1 MTLPLALYGLA
12 TGLAEP
18 LAPFILKRRAK
29 VGREDAL
36 RLDERL
42 GRTGSPRPPGPLVW
56 LHGVSVG
63 ETVSLLPLVEGLR
76 ARRPDL
82 GLLVTSGTRTSAE
95 LLARRL
101 PAGVRH
107 QYVPVDTPG
116 AVRRFLDHWRPD
128 LGVFA
133 ESELWP
139 NLILTARRRGTR
151 LVLASAR
158 ITEGTARTWRRA
170 PASARRLL
178 SAFDLILPQD
188 RATADR
194 LRGLGADCGRELN
207 LKRAGAPLIFDPAE
221 LARLQGLAAG
231 RPVALAA
238 STHPGEDAL
247 IAEAAEG
254 LGALVVIAPRHPERG
269 AEIAAAL
276 KAPRRALGE
285 EPGPETPVW
294 IADTLG
300 EMGLFFRLA
309 DVVVMGGSFPGG
321 IGGHNPLE
329 PARLGAPVI
338 TGPDIANAADVYGEM
353 FDEVCALMARDGPD
367 LRRKLAGLL
376 ADPVLRRR
384 MREAALAYAARQEQT
399 LADALEDLA
408 PLLPAREVSR

>member
-18 LAPFILKRRAK
+18 LAPLVLKRRAK
-29 VGREDAL
+29 AGREDPL
-36 RLDERL
+36 RLGERL
-42 GRTGSPRPPGPLVW
+42 GRAGAPRPPGPLVW

-63 ETVSLLPLVEGLR
+63 ETVSLLALVEGLR

-231 RPVALAA
+231 RPVVLAA

-285 EPGPETPVW
+285 EPGPETLVW

-384 MREAALAYAARQEQT
+384 MREAALAYAA
-399 LADALEDLA
+399 
-408 PLLPAREVSR
+408 

>member
-1 MTLPLALYGLA
+1 VTLPLALYGLA

-18 LAPFILKRRAK
+18 LAPLILKRRAK
-29 VGREDAL
+29 AGREDPL
-36 RLDERL
+36 RLGERL
-42 GRTGSPRPPGPLVW
+42 GRAGAPRPPGPLVW

-63 ETVSLLPLVEGLR
+63 ETVSLLALVEGLR

-285 EPGPETPVW
+285 EPGPETLVW

-408 PLLPAREVSR
+408 PLLPAREVSK

>member
-18 LAPFILKRRAK
+18 LAPLVLKRRAK
-29 VGREDAL
+29 AGREDPL
-36 RLDERL
+36 RLGERL
-42 GRTGSPRPPGPLVW
+42 GRAGAPRPPGPLVW

-63 ETVSLLPLVEGLR
+63 ETVSLLALVEGLR

-285 EPGPETPVW
+285 EPGPETLVW

-408 PLLPAREVSR
+408 PLLPAREVSK

>member
-18 LAPFILKRRAK
+18 LAPLILKRRAK
-29 VGREDAL
+29 AGREDPL
-36 RLDERL
+36 RLGERL
-42 GRTGSPRPPGPLVW
+42 GRAGAPRPPGPLVW

-63 ETVSLLPLVEGLR
+63 ETVSLLALVEGLR

>member
-1 MTLPLALYGLA
+1 MTLPLALYGLV

-18 LAPFILKRRAK
+18 FVPLILKRRAK
-29 VGREDAL
+29 AGREDPL
-36 RLDERL
+36 RLGERL
-42 GRTGSPRPPGPLVW
+42 GRAGAPRPPGPLVW

-63 ETVSLLPLVEGLR
+63 ETVSLLALVEGLR

-101 PAGVRH
+101 PSGVRH

-158 ITEGTARTWRRA
+158 ITEGTARAWRRA

-194 LRGLGADCGRELN
+194 LRALGADCGRELN
-207 LKRAGAPLIFDPAE
+207 LKRAGAPLAFDLAE

-231 RPVALAA
+231 RPVVLAA

-247 IAEAAEG
+247 VAEAAEG
-254 LGALVVIAPRHPERG
+254 LGALLVIAPRHPERG

-276 KAPRRALGE
+276 RAPRRALGE
-285 EPGPETPVW
+285 EPGPEAPVW

-338 TGPDIANAADVYGEM
+338 TGPDIANTADVYGEM
-353 FDEVCALMARDGPD
+353 FDEVCALTARDGPD

-376 ADPVLRRR
+376 ADPTLRRR
-384 MREAALAYAARQEQT
+384 MREAALGYAARQGQALE
-399 LADALEDLA
+399 DALEELA
-408 PLLPAREVSR
+408 PRLPPPGATA

>member
-18 LAPFILKRRAK
+18 LAPLVLKRRAK
-29 VGREDAL
+29 AGREDPL
-36 RLDERL
+36 RLGERL
-42 GRTGSPRPPGPLVW
+42 GRAGAPRPPGPLVW

-63 ETVSLLPLVEGLR
+63 ETVSLLALVEGLR

-231 RPVALAA
+231 RPVVLAA

-285 EPGPETPVW
+285 EPGPETLVW

-408 PLLPAREVSR
+408 PLLPAREVSK